1 MSKILV
7 EVAVPAANL
16 RRDLFIPYE
25 CRLAEITK
33 LVKAVFAGETGDSF
47 APVAGTLLCEAGS
60 GAIYDVNKT
69 PEELGL
75 QNGSRLLLI

>member
-1 MSKILV
+1 MTKILIDV
-7 EVAVPAANL
+7 TVPAAAL

-25 CRLAEITK
+25 CRLAEITE

-47 APVAGTLLCEAGS
+47 TPVADTLLCEAGS
-60 GAIYDVNKT
+60 GVVYDLSKT

>member
-1 MSKILV
+1 MTKILV
-7 EVAVPAANL
+7 EVSVPAANL

-25 CRLAEITK
+25 CRLAEITE

-47 APVAGTLLCEAGS
+47 TPVAGTLLCEAGT
-60 GAIYDVNKT
+60 GALYDLSRT